1 MESSFEE
8 LSNNTAGRLRLV
20 LSIWCWVSQPSWCL
34 CNRKVADH
42 GEEYNT
48 ITITWFSRLNFL
60 WCSSREKQVDSRMVG
75 EVSRNYI
82 ADNRLLQDSIPS
94 KIGMVEGTWGER
106 WRYSLTG
113 KFNSPSLP
121 PWICVGIETSWIRP
135 AFSRA
140 SLSWFFSV
148 AQKLKSPTKIVSFPG
163 SISGSRTSFTLERGS
178 SWER

>member
-1 MESSFEE
+1 MEWLLKITPGTPDEPLESSFEE
-8 LSNNTAGRLRLV
+8 LFNNTAGRLRLV

-75 EVSRNYI
+75 IVSRNYI

-94 KIGMVEGTWGER
+94 KIGMVEGTWGEDEDTV
-106 WRYSLTG
+106 WQENLI
-113 KFNSPSLP
+113 P
-121 PWICVGIETSWIRP
+121 PHYLLGYASASRQVGSGLL
-135 AFSRA
+135 SRGHRSA
-140 SLSWFFSV
+140 
-148 AQKLKSPTKIVSFPG
+148 
-163 SISGSRTSFTLERGS
+163 GS
-178 SWER
+178 SL